1 MLPFQKPH
9 LTCFTAALLLTVGNA
24 AAQTI
29 VPKLDEEGRRGEMAR
44 KIKEKSAAQFDQAD
58 ANKDGKLTKEE
69 VATVSAF
76 KAENFEK
83 HDLDKDGF
91 LSWEEF
97 VGHKRWP
104 K

>member
-1 MLPFQKPH
+1 MLPFRKFR
-9 LTCFTAALLLTVGNA
+9 LTCITTAFLFTAGSA
-24 AAQTI
+24 AGQTI

-58 ANKDGKLTKEE
+58 ADKDGKLTKEE